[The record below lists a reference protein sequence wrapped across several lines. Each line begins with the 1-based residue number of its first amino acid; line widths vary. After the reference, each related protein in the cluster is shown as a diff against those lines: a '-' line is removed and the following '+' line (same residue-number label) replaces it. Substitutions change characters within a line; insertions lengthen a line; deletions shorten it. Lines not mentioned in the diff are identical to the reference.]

1 MNFGVVL
8 STTLVSLGLLEVSA
22 KAEAVS
28 SLSGMLTMVFGKS
41 GGLRRELVSCATRIG
56 AGFGSFC
63 GMAEAWAAGFFF
75 GAEEQELKLSDVAM
89 QTKARVTRQS
99 PRRNTAE
106 NVDFRSFDE
115 LGRI

>member
-1 MNFGVVL
+1 
-8 STTLVSLGLLEVSA
+8 
-22 KAEAVS
+22 
-28 SLSGMLTMVFGKS
+28 
-41 GGLRRELVSCATRIG
+41 
-56 AGFGSFC
+56 
-63 GMAEAWAAGFFF
+63 MAEAWAAGFFF